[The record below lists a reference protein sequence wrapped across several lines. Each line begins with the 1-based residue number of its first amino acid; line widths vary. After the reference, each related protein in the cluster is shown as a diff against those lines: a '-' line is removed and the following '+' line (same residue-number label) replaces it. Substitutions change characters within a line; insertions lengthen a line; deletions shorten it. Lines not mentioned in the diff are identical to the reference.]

1 MFRSQKGTS
10 ASSTSQSADEISLV
24 KRAQAK
30 DEQAFDVLYERYF
43 VKIHLYLTMMVG
55 NGEIARELTQ
65 EVFLKVWYA
74 LPALRKPET
83 FSTWLYRIA
92 TNIARDLHRHEKNI
106 RCESYDHDAGFLN
119 MPHIEGPE
127 EIVEAKDS
135 LEKALLR
142 LNWKYRACFILYYIQ
157 GMPKHKIAEM
167 VDLKESSVPTYL
179 SNALEELRVAR
190 HRLQSQ
196 YEDVKERKE
205 KL

>member
-1 MFRSQKGTS
+1 MFRSKKRTS
-10 ASSTSQSADEISLV
+10 ASSTSQPADEIGLV

-30 DEQAFDVLYERYF
+30 DEQAFGILYERYF

-55 NGEIARELTQ
+55 NSEVARELTQ

-74 LPALRKPET
+74 LPEFRKPEA

-92 TNIARDLHRHEKNI
+92 TNLAYDLHRHEKKI
-106 RCESYDHDAGFLN
+106 RCESYDNEANSLN

-127 EIVEAKDS
+127 EFVEAKDS

-157 GMPKHKIAEM
+157 GMPKQKIAEL
-167 VDLKESSVPTYL
+167 VDIKESSVPTYL
-179 SNALEELRVAR
+179 SNAREELRVAR
-190 HRLQSQ
+190 QRLKSQ